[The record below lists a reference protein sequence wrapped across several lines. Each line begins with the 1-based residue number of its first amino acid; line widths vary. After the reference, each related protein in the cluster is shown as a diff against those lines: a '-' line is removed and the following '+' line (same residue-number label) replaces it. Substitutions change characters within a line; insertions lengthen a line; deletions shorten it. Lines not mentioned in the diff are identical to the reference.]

1 MPTSLTLISPNQ
13 PRNIMTKLA
22 KICSALVISFTTY
35 IAGASS
41 AEAIS
46 LNLSW
51 NANGLLNSADNYSL
65 TGTFTGADTVSDGFI
80 RSSDSEI
87 TDFTLNFFKN
97 GTPLAS
103 YDFATISVGQ
113 YNFNYEIATNT
124 ILQDGALNTP
134 TGFSIGD
141 STAGYWLDSQVGSG
155 LSFND
160 SNGFESASGGTLTAT
175 PVPFEPNAS
184 TGILTLGMIWGANQ
198 WRKNRL
204 KK

>member
-1 MPTSLTLISPNQ
+1 
-13 PRNIMTKLA
+13 MTKLT
-22 KICSALVISFTTY
+22 KISSALVISFTTY

-51 NANGLLNSADNYSL
+51 NANGLLNPADNYSL
-65 TGTFTGADTVSDGFI
+65 TGTVTGADTVSDGFI
-80 RSSDSEI
+80 RSIDGEI

-103 YDFATISVGQ
+103 YNFATISGDGQ
-113 YNFNYEIATNT
+113 YNFNYEIAGNR
-124 ILQDGALNTP
+124 ILQDGAYSTP
-134 TGFSIGD
+134 NGFSIGD
-141 STAGYWLDSQVGSG
+141 SQTSGYWLDSLNGAG
-155 LSFND
+155 LSYTGN
-160 SNGFESASGGTLTAT
+160 NGLEAASGGTLTAT

-184 TGILTLGMIWGANQ
+184 IGIFTLGAMWGVNQ
-198 WRKNRL
+198 WRRNLL

>member
-1 MPTSLTLISPNQ
+1 
-13 PRNIMTKLA
+13 MTKLT
-22 KICSALVISFTTY
+22 KIFSALVISFTTY

-46 LNLSW
+46 LINLSW
-51 NANGLLNSADNYSL
+51 NANGVVNPADNYSL

-80 RSSDSEI
+80 RSIDGEI

-103 YDFATISVGQ
+103 YNFATISGDGQ
-113 YNFNYEIATNT
+113 YNFNYEIAGNR
-124 ILQDGALNTP
+124 ILQDGALNTGN
-134 TGFSIGD
+134 GFSIGD
-141 STAGYWLDSQVGSG
+141 SQNSGYWLDSSNGTG
-155 LSFND
+155 LSYIGN
-160 SNGFESASGGTLTAT
+160 NGSETASGGTLTAT

-184 TGILTLGMIWGANQ
+184 IGIFTLGAMWGVNQ
-198 WRKNRL
+198 WRRNLL